1 MTTTEKRTSSP
12 SFAERDTGCLV
23 TTGAVFTTSVAGTLV
38 TALTSLDT
46 TTS

>member
-1 MTTTEKRTSSP
+1 MATTEKRTSSP
-12 SFAERDTGCLV
+12 SFAERDAGSLV
-23 TTGAVFTTSVAGTLV
+23 TTGAVFTIRVAGTLV